1 MDLNTL
7 HTFASVVTAIVLEA
21 APFLLLGSLA
31 AGLVEVLAPEGAL
44 ERLLPSSLA
53 GRIAAGLLA
62 GLILPSCECGMVP
75 LARRLLRKGLPVAAA
90 VPYMLAGPVVNPVCL
105 LSTWVAYRGDWAM
118 VLLRVGLVAAPA
130 ALLGWLLGR
139 KQALEV
145 LAPGQ
150 ELEGRGCS
158 CGCGHRHGSRLV
170 AILRHTAE
178 EFLDMGRFLVF
189 GALASAAFKVFLPQP
204 ALEALAGSPVLAVP
218 AMMLLAVL
226 LSVCS
231 QADAFVAASLTMFPR
246 SAHLAFLALGPVLDL
261 KLIPAYLAV
270 FRWPV
275 FRLLIWVPV
284 LLIFILCLGLGLV
297 WG

>member
-7 HTFASVVTAIVLEA
+7 HTFAAVVTAIVLEA

-44 ERLLPSSLA
+44 ERLLPASLP
-53 GRIAAGLLA
+53 GRILAGLLA

-105 LSTWVAYRGDWAM
+105 LSTWVAYRGDWTM
-118 VLLRVGLVAAPA
+118 VLLRVALVLLPA
-130 ALLGWLLGR
+130 GALGWILGR
-139 KQALEV
+139 KQAPEI
-145 LAPGQ
+145 LAPS
-150 ELEGRGCS
+150 LETVEA
-158 CGCGHRHGSRLV
+158 CGCGCGAAHGPRLWAV
-170 AILRHTAE
+170 LRHAAE

-189 GALASAAFKVFLPQP
+189 GALASAAFKVFLPQA
-204 ALEALAGSPVLAVP
+204 ALESLAGTPALAVP

-246 SAHLAFLALGPVLDL
+246 SAHLAFLALGPMLDL
-261 KLIPAYLAV
+261 KLVPAYLTV

-275 FRLLIWVPV
+275 FRVLVWVPAA
-284 LLIFILCLGLGLV
+284 LIFVLCLGLGLV

>member
-7 HTFASVVTAIVLEA
+7 HTFAAVVTAIVLEA

-31 AGLVEVLAPEGAL
+31 AGLVEVLAPQGAL
-44 ERLLPSSLA
+44 ERLLPASLP
-53 GRIAAGLLA
+53 GRILAGLLT
-62 GLILPSCECGMVP
+62 GLVLPSCECGMVP
-75 LARRLLRKGLPVAAA
+75 LARRLMRKGLPVAAA
-90 VPYMLAGPVVNPVCL
+90 VPYMLAGPVVNPICL

-118 VLLRVGLVAAPA
+118 VLLRMGLVMIPA
-130 ALLGWLLGR
+130 AALGLILGR
-139 KQALEV
+139 RRAAEV
-145 LAPGQ
+145 LAPS
-150 ELEGRGCS
+150 LDTVEG
-158 CGCGHRHGSRLV
+158 CGCGHHHGPRPV
-170 AILRHTAE
+170 AVLRHAAE

-189 GALASAAFKVFLPQP
+189 GALASAVFKVFLPQA
-204 ALEALAGSPVLAVP
+204 ALGSLAGTPALAVP

-246 SAHLAFLALGPVLDL
+246 SAHLAFLALGPLLDL

-275 FRLLIWVPV
+275 FRLLIWVPAV
-284 LLIFILCLGLGLV
+284 LIFVLCLGLGLF

>member
-7 HTFASVVTAIVLEA
+7 HTFAAVVTAIVLEA

-44 ERLLPSSLA
+44 ERLLPASLP
-53 GRIAAGLLA
+53 GRILAGLLA

-105 LSTWVAYRGDWAM
+105 LSTWVAYRGDWTM
-118 VLLRVGLVAAPA
+118 VLLRVALVLLPA
-130 ALLGWLLGR
+130 GVLGWILGR
-139 KQALEV
+139 RQASEI
-145 LAPGQ
+145 LAPG
-150 ELEGRGCS
+150 LETAEACG
-158 CGCGHRHGSRLV
+158 CGCGHRHGSRLWSV
-170 AILRHTAE
+170 LRHAAE

-189 GALASAAFKVFLPQP
+189 GALASAAFKVFLPQA
-204 ALEALAGSPVLAVP
+204 ALESLAGTPALAVP

-246 SAHLAFLALGPVLDL
+246 SAHLAFLALGPMLDL
-261 KLIPAYLAV
+261 KLVPAYLTV

-275 FRLLIWVPV
+275 FRVLVWVPAA
-284 LLIFILCLGLGLV
+284 LIFLLCLGLGLV